1 MNEWIER
8 VKQAFENLNERERKL
23 VIVLGA
29 ILAAFILGLPLLL
42 MHGGNRDLEEENA
55 EYRDLL
61 EKLVNKG
68 PQYAQLAEARSQ
80 ALRLYSQKTPP
91 LGSFLE
97 AEARKQGLTVKEVND
112 QPEKSS
118 GGFLRRSVS
127 ASFPSIELTPAL
139 QLMAGLVGSP
149 YPVAIEQIQLEHYQ
163 PGDQYNLKVAVL
175 TFDKVA
181 KKSTKSEDSEDAE

>member
-8 VKQAFENLNERERKL
+8 AKQAFENLNERERKL
-23 VIVLGA
+23 VIMLGA
-29 ILAAFILGLPLLL
+29 LLAAFILGLPLLL

-55 EYRDLL
+55 QYRTLL
-61 EKLVNKG
+61 EKLVDKG

-163 PGDQYNLKVAVL
+163 PGDQYNLKLAVL

-181 KKSTKSEDSEDAE
+181 KKSTKSEESEDTE